1 MTLLFCLAVIGMT
14 HILVDSKIMEPV
26 DDWAKTRLPGTIHHA
41 LFECFQCSGF
51 WCGIVLGVLIVSH
64 DPRVLF
70 ACGCAG
76 SFLAD
81 LSESVFKYLEGS
93 NDAS

>member
-14 HILVDSKIMEPV
+14 HILVDSEILGPV
-26 DDWAKTRLPGTIHHA
+26 EDWAKAHLHAKIHHA
-41 LFECFQCSGF
+41 LFECYQCSGF

-64 DPRVLF
+64 DPRVLL

-81 LSESVFKYLEGS
+81 LSESVFKYLEGPY
-93 NDAS
+93 DAS